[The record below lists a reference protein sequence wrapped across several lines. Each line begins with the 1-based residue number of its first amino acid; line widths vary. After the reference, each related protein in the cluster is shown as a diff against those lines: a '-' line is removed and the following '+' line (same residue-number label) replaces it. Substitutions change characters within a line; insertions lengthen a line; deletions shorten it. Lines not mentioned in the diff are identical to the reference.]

1 MSGNIQNVAMC
12 DRLTVDLADHQTSNK
27 IRNAEKGRGQP
38 ARGNMS
44 SSGQRGP
51 DVVVENDDEDE
62 GEVVKPA
69 WKDLLDGE
77 LHESLYKIGLEGV
90 CVGVVFRC
98 SAFRTAPKS
107 STTTHRNT
115 RGDTTPRTHPIAPL
129 RHPPRFPCCG
139 FIVRSGMGPI

>member
-1 MSGNIQNVAMC
+1 M
-12 DRLTVDLADHQTSNK
+12 
-27 IRNAEKGRGQP
+27 
-38 ARGNMS
+38 

-51 DVVVENDDEDE
+51 DVVVENEDEDE

-90 CVGVVFRC
+90 CEMVRLHGVGVVFRY

-107 STTTHRNT
+107 STMHHASQHTWPHNGTQRHARIQSRLYVT
-115 RGDTTPRTHPIAPL
+115 RLDFHVVA
-129 RHPPRFPCCG
+129 
-139 FIVRSGMGPI
+139 SS

>member
-1 MSGNIQNVAMC
+1 M
-12 DRLTVDLADHQTSNK
+12 
-27 IRNAEKGRGQP
+27 
-38 ARGNMS
+38 

-51 DVVVENDDEDE
+51 DVVVENEDEDE

-90 CVGVVFRC
+90 CDMVRLHGVGVVFRYC
-98 SAFRTAPKS
+98 VQDRAQIKYHAPRIA
-107 STTTHRNT
+107 THVATQR
-115 RGDTTPRTHPIAPL
+115 DTTPRTHPIAPL

-139 FIVRSGMGPI
+139 FIVRSGMGHIWHPLQTHR